1 MVRGAA
7 GPAAEPMKR
16 VVVIGSSC
24 SGKTTLA
31 RRLAEALGCE
41 HIELDALY
49 WGPGWSEAPRE
60 AFRAAV
66 EERLAGDRWV
76 MDGNYSVVRDVVW
89 SRATDAIWL
98 NYPFPIVLGRA
109 LVRTLRRIVLREEL
123 FGGNRESFRRAFLSR
138 GSILWW
144 VMKQLCRG
152 SSRSRAVSP
161 WLSIPD
167 DGIQDHKELPHTG
180 H

>member
-1 MVRGAA
+1 MARGAA

-31 RRLAEALGCE
+31 RRLAEALDCE

-49 WGPGWSEAPRE
+49 WGPSWSEAPRE

-76 MDGNYSVVRDVVW
+76 VDGNYSVVRDIVW
-89 SRATDAIWL
+89 SRATDAVWL

-123 FGGNRESFRRAFLSR
+123 FGGNRELFRKTFLSR
-138 GSILWW
+138 ESILWW
-144 VMKQLCRG
+144 VIKRG
-152 SSRSRAVSP
+152 LLGPSARKALTRRC
-161 WLSIPD
+161 
-167 DGIQDHKELPHTG
+167 
-180 H
+180 